1 MKNHL
6 SNFLRRREE
15 KRRGCCFHR
24 GYRDGVTGLRSLPD
38 CERVADLGR
47 YSAGYTSGEDAFTAR
62 HLALC
67 VCDESLSRV
76 GDSWDNIRDADA
88 LDDLKK
94 RWSVRY

>member
-1 MKNHL
+1 MKKA
-6 SNFLRRREE
+6 FTKFFDRRKQ
-15 KRRGCCFHR
+15 KRRSKGWAR
-24 GYRDGVTGLRSLPD
+24 GFVDGVAGRRSLSD
-38 CERVADLGR
+38 SERIRDLRG
-47 YSAGYTSGEDAFTAR
+47 YSAGFTAGEDAFTAR

-76 GDSWDNIRDADA
+76 GDSWDNIRDAEA